1 MISIITG
8 IIGLVVATV
17 IILLMRQDRLHA
29 QHGLGWI
36 IVAIGFALL
45 GFSPGIIDTV
55 AKEFGIGY
63 PPVLGLT
70 LGIALLVI
78 KVLFMDIERSRIEIR
93 NQRLVQRVAMLEAD
107 MKSLA
112 KSQTEEV
119 EESSG
124 AT

>member
-107 MKSLA
+107 MTALA
-112 KSQTEEV
+112 KTDGTSKKQ
-119 EESSG
+119 SR
-124 AT
+124 